1 MQFITVTIES
11 FGAIKTQLPD
21 FLQQQCMVGSSVLDL
36 LQQLADHYPQSA
48 TLLDRCAC
56 AIDADLISRETIL
69 NTNTKLVLLSP
80 VAGG

>member
-1 MQFITVTIES
+1 MQLITVTIES
-11 FGAIKTQLPD
+11 FGAINTELPQI
-21 FLQQQCMVGSSVLDL
+21 LQQQCAVGSSVLNL
-36 LQQLADHYPQSA
+36 LKQVAQAYPNSS

-69 NTNTKLVLLSP
+69 NKNTKLVLLSP